1 MEHYKISKLLNDS
14 AASKF
19 VTKNGSKLLIYKV
32 INTLLTEKLRFETL
46 RLRSNLCQ
54 YNDAYIVAKQTI
66 GLLVAAENKN
76 VKAEKNVAFENNA
89 PFRFIF
95 FKNNST
101 LIDSLGDLDIVMKFI
116 SIKNL
121 NLMMF
126 SQEIVSR
133 IKDGAYA
140 INLDDKKVQYLLT
153 EIQLYAL
160 TFLELNILVKKY

>member
-1 MEHYKISKLLNDS
+1 MKL
-14 AASKF
+14 
-19 VTKNGSKLLIYKV
+19 
-32 INTLLTEKLRFETL
+32 
-46 RLRSNLCQ
+46 
-54 YNDAYIVAKQTI
+54 
-66 GLLVAAENKN
+66 
-76 VKAEKNVAFENNA
+76 
-89 PFRFIF
+89 
-95 FKNNST
+95 
-101 LIDSLGDLDIVMKFI
+101 I

-153 EIQLYAL
+153 EIQLYTL

>member
-1 MEHYKISKLLNDS
+1 
-14 AASKF
+14 
-19 VTKNGSKLLIYKV
+19 
-32 INTLLTEKLRFETL
+32 
-46 RLRSNLCQ
+46 
-54 YNDAYIVAKQTI
+54 
-66 GLLVAAENKN
+66 
-76 VKAEKNVAFENNA
+76 
-89 PFRFIF
+89 
-95 FKNNST
+95 
-101 LIDSLGDLDIVMKFI
+101 MKFI

>member
-1 MEHYKISKLLNDS
+1 MKI
-14 AASKF
+14 
-19 VTKNGSKLLIYKV
+19 
-32 INTLLTEKLRFETL
+32 
-46 RLRSNLCQ
+46 
-54 YNDAYIVAKQTI
+54 
-66 GLLVAAENKN
+66 
-76 VKAEKNVAFENNA
+76 
-89 PFRFIF
+89 
-95 FKNNST
+95 
-101 LIDSLGDLDIVMKFI
+101 I

-153 EIQLYAL
+153 EIQLYTL